1 MRWHSWERRLRDTM
15 CQRHRYNRI
24 GEHECRSFRSKRYL
38 VEKYSHVYSD
48 EPPRY
53 PGKASSWSCVVLDR
67 NHTFPLL
74 TLSVTS
80 YSSLYNIVT
89 NLAPEILM
97 EREIAPLSRV
107 CTRRL
112 VRPNTIDELLL
123 PVRPFQ

>member
-1 MRWHSWERRLRDTM
+1 MVHKDVEEEHIAADVQPSGVQKHSGDQGEVDQVWCVKREMRWHSWERRLRDTM

-67 NHTFPLL
+67 NHTFPLHYAI
-74 TLSVTS
+74 S
-80 YSSLYNIVT
+80 YIV
-89 NLAPEILM
+89 LQ
-97 EREIAPLSRV
+97 
-107 CTRRL
+107 
-112 VRPNTIDELLL
+112 
-123 PVRPFQ
+123 PVS